1 MAADVVLEPEPLNPC
16 CAEIKKRYQKLE
28 EKRNALRQAVKL
40 LENETNKLLNENK
53 NLKKVC
59 EDERARAGREKE
71 AKEKECTIRNQ
82 LEKEIHDLKAEIS
95 SCQKSG
101 SSRSEDNDESGLIRI
116 LEAEGEVEKLKELLE
131 KEKKRSTSEKKKAEV
146 EKKKA
151 AEAWKLVEVEKSRV
165 EEVKKHAEIARNEAD
180 EYRLCLEKLK
190 MEANEARE
198 KLIAEISKADDAN
211 KKVEAE
217 KQQIRRE
224 RKCADLE
231 RTKAEE
237 QRRLMEVER
246 KKATDEK
253 YRADNLSQ
261 RLEKEKQRSEELQ
274 GKIEEILSSRRDVRG
289 CSCFGDKRHN
299 GGTNITTADVKLLR
313 EQLKLKK
320 KQVKHAKR
328 ISKLEKAENRF
339 IRKELYLL
347 KQDFMQMSCRFNALY
362 DLLSCSMEGTDSL
375 AKNGES
381 PELWGCNLHHNLLG
395 SQPRNFNSQSD
406 FRLPETCYT
415 NSINN
420 PCSARECPHQ
430 LSRGSRTRPTSGISS
445 ELEPPVGGS
454 VRIKSQSSAECS
466 TATSFSD
473 SKFMGSQGK
482 DAFFATASTEVAK
495 KSSSQRS
502 SILRLSDG
510 VAKTRQ
516 TENIGV
522 VAANNDRASV
532 QRNVINAC
540 LNSSAVCV
548 VDQAS
553 NGRRKKRRLQDAL
566 ESVAWLY
573 SEDGQLYLKI
583 GEKLSELKYLLNRKA
598 NIPPGSENYGMA
610 EYLDDRKGFCAKNHN
625 GCSKKSCKH
634 SSDKMLCKWQKPDVP
649 YFSQNNIQK
658 QAEKYEAKDSRIPCF
673 LPEMEKPF
681 QMKENAVCGE
691 EPSNA
696 VSSKRADLI
705 SFEKM
710 ICGDYMKLLDL
721 DSDDERR
728 YKAAIEMPLSPTLP
742 DINSASLKL
751 CVQDDS
757 HFLVEGNLE
766 SFEAERS
773 NALQFPTFDVIDLE
787 ISSNTAKQKALH
799 FQELSLND
807 NQVSSHSSEEVRI
820 NGTIV
825 TDGDFKQHDVLSNV
839 EHNSSFHGND
849 SNMDVEQTHRG
860 STAGDTV
867 QKASDALPT
876 MELKDHGEFKHLV
889 HGPLG
894 PSAISY
900 SKVSKEA
907 VSGGSDKSLLS
918 GSTNCSFS
926 KFALHSQKL
935 CENWYMHNS
944 IPNIHNLSREVV
956 NVPNGTHGLTRATVT
971 TFTENHIEGKG
982 EKHDGVVVSQSGEMI
997 DKSSEAEKYE
1007 QNCNLLFSEC
1017 AANMEASKSM
1027 PVSTIRKIN
1036 DQCGDSDG
1044 LEQEKIP
1051 KYFVVFSNMD
1061 DCSKTRISQ
1070 YSKTVIS
1077 QGCMDTQVLRAIAME
1092 PELLPEE
1099 KTAVFFSLLLCNI
1112 SGSLSANSRC
1122 TRSGDFLLPSR
1133 SFAEEINKVLSDG
1146 EARWL
1151 ILEICQLNI
1160 LVELIEDFL
1169 VNRKVLLYTDRLLE
1183 PFSACFS
1190 SQEFHQLNGSDLCVS
1205 TRDATVDQII
1215 AGCVIFASISATVDR
1230 IGIVLEFSY
1239 RILRMCRNDIS
1250 WILLALHV
1258 FAFVCGEE
1266 FFDPD
1271 DYRYVVNA
1279 VRLVVSLV
1287 EHGNECA
1294 RSAFSGLHSTQ
1305 LMPIFPPCEQCL
1317 FATDEFCVDNFA
1329 CSLLDELQF
1338 YALAGNHLDGKNSPA
1353 STCTSQSC
1361 SDRNG
1366 GTVSKTEVNRLK
1378 TVCVGSCSIYKFG
1391 KLAADRSDCF
1401 PESSFCYFT
1410 DIISLV
1416 ELIGCY
1422 MRWEWTYNKIM
1433 SRIVNMLELCKSE
1446 EFLAALL
1453 VLLGQLGRFGIED
1466 GGYQQT
1472 GVAELRCSLS
1482 RILDASITEKRSIP
1496 TQFSAVGALLNLLP
1510 FSFEETVEGHPEL
1523 SRDAREYGYVMQVK
1537 KWFSHLSMEQ
1547 RAMSFDL
1554 FR

>member
-1 MAADVVLEPEPLNPC
+1 MAADVEPEPLNPC

-40 LENETNKLLNENK
+40 LENEANKLLNENK
-53 NLKKVC
+53 NLKKVY

-71 AKEKECTIRNQ
+71 AKEKECTIRSQ

-101 SSRSEDNDESGLIRI
+101 SSRSEDSNESGLIRI
-116 LEAEGEVEKLKELLE
+116 LEAEGEVERLKELLE
-131 KEKKRSTSEKKKAEV
+131 KEKKRSNSEKKKAEV

-151 AEAWKLVEVEKSRV
+151 AEAWKLVEVEKSKV

-211 KKVEAE
+211 KKAEAE
-217 KQQIRRE
+217 KQQINRE
-224 RKCADLE
+224 RKRADLE

-246 KKATDEK
+246 KKAMDEK

-274 GKIEEILSSRRDVRG
+274 RKVEEILSSGRDVRG
-289 CSCFGDKRHN
+289 CSCFGDERHN
-299 GGTNITTADVKLLR
+299 GGTNIKTADVKLLR

-328 ISKLEKAENRF
+328 MNKLEKAENKF

-347 KQDFMQMSCRFNALY
+347 KQDFMQMSCRFNVLY

-375 AKNGES
+375 AKNDES
-381 PELWGCNLHHNLLG
+381 PELWGCNLQNNLLG
-395 SQPRNFNSQSD
+395 SQPCNIKSQSE

-415 NSINN
+415 NSINY
-420 PCSARECPHQ
+420 PCSASECPRLQ
-430 LSRGSRTRPTSGISS
+430 LSRGSCTRPTSGISS

-454 VRIKSQSSAECS
+454 VRIKSPSSAVCS

-482 DAFFATASTEVAK
+482 DAFFATASTEVAG
-495 KSSSQRS
+495 KSSNQRS
-502 SILRLSDG
+502 SILRPSDG

-522 VAANNDRASV
+522 VAENNNRASV
-532 QRNVINAC
+532 ERNAINAC
-540 LNSSAVCV
+540 LNSSAVSV

-553 NGRRKKRRLQDAL
+553 NGRRKKRRLQHAL

-583 GEKLSELKYLLNRKA
+583 GEKLSELKYLLSRKA
-598 NIPPGSENYGMA
+598 NIPSGSKNSGIS

-625 GCSKKSCKH
+625 DRSKKSFKH
-634 SSDKMLCKWQKPDVP
+634 SSDKMLRKRRKPDVR
-649 YFSQNNIQK
+649 YFNQNNIQK
-658 QAEKYEAKDSRIPCF
+658 QAEKYEAEDSRIPCF
-673 LPEMEKPF
+673 LPEMAKPF

-696 VSSKRADLI
+696 VSSERADLI

-710 ICGDYMKLLDL
+710 IRGDYMKLLDL

-742 DINSASLKL
+742 EIKSASLKR
-751 CVQDDS
+751 CVPDDY

-766 SFEAERS
+766 SFETERS
-773 NALQFPTFDVIDLE
+773 NALQSHTFDVIDLE

-807 NQVSSHSSEEVRI
+807 NPVLSHSSEEVRI

-825 TDGDFKQHDVLSNV
+825 TDGDFKQHEMLCNA

-849 SNMDVEQTHRG
+849 SKMDVELTHNGRN
-860 STAGDTV
+860 AGDTV

-876 MELKDHGEFKHLV
+876 MELKDHGEFKHVV
-889 HGPLG
+889 HGLLCPN
-894 PSAISY
+894 AISD
-900 SKVSKEA
+900 SKVSKE
-907 VSGGSDKSLLS
+907 VLSGGSDKSLLS

-926 KFALHSQKL
+926 KFTLHSQQL

-944 IPNIHNLSREVV
+944 IPKIHNLTRELV
-956 NVPNGTHGLTRATVT
+956 NVPNGTCGLTHATVT
-971 TFTENHIEGKG
+971 TSTENHIEGKG
-982 EKHDGVVVSQSGEMI
+982 EKHDGAVVSQSGEMI

-1007 QNCNLLFSEC
+1007 QNCNLLVSEC
-1017 AANMEASKSM
+1017 AAKTEASKSM

-1036 DQCGDSDG
+1036 DLCGDSDG
-1044 LEQEKIP
+1044 LEVEKIP

-1061 DCSKTRISQ
+1061 DSSKTRISQ

-1092 PELLPEE
+1092 SELLPKE
-1099 KTAVFFSLLLCNI
+1099 KAVVFFSLLLCNI

-1122 TRSGDFLLPSR
+1122 TRSGEFLLPSC
-1133 SFAEEINKVLSDG
+1133 SFAEEINKVLSNG

-1169 VNRKVLLYTDRLLE
+1169 INRKVLLYTDRPHE
-1183 PFSACFS
+1183 PLSACFS

-1205 TRDATVDQII
+1205 TKDATVDQII

-1239 RILRMCRNDIS
+1239 RILRICRNDTS

-1258 FAFVCGEE
+1258 FACVCGEKFLNLDE
-1266 FFDPD
+1266 
-1271 DYRYVVNA
+1271 YRLVVNA

-1294 RSAFSGLHSTQ
+1294 CSASSCLHSTQ
-1305 LMPIFPPCEQCL
+1305 HMSIFPPCEQCP
-1317 FATDEFCVDNFA
+1317 FALDEFCMNNFA

-1338 YALAGNHLDGKNSPA
+1338 YALAGNINHLDGEKSTA
-1353 STCTSQSC
+1353 SIGTSHSC
-1361 SDRNG
+1361 SDDG
-1366 GTVSKTEVNRLK
+1366 GTVSTTKVSGLKTE
-1378 TVCVGSCSIYKFG
+1378 CIGSCIIYKFG
-1391 KLAADRSDCF
+1391 KLSADRSDCF

-1410 DIISLV
+1410 DIVSLV

-1422 MRWEWTYNKIM
+1422 MRWEWTCNKIV
-1433 SRIVNMLELCKSE
+1433 SRIVNMLEFCKSE
-1446 EFLAALL
+1446 EFLAALF
-1453 VLLGQLGRFGIED
+1453 VLLGQLGRFGIDD

-1482 RILDASITEKRSIP
+1482 RILEASITEKRSMP

-1510 FSFEETVEGHPEL
+1510 FNFEEIVGHREL
-1523 SRDAREYGYVMQVK
+1523 PQDASEYGYVMQVK

-1547 RAMSFDL
+1547 QAMSFNL